1 MSKQYRLYESDA
13 NQLLSKVPA
22 GAAFAVRAFWE
33 LNRLIDDINKDP
45 DDAWHS
51 AAQRAAQHL
60 RACGAA
66 DRGPAAPLAHAPAL
80 ARLGESAEPTLEE
93 RKVAALEAIAE
104 AARLWTVSR
113 SRCSYESVSY

>member
-1 MSKQYRLYESDA
+1 M
-13 NQLLSKVPA
+13 
-22 GAAFAVRAFWE
+22 
-33 LNRLIDDINKDP
+33 NRLIDDVNKDP
-45 DDAWHS
+45 DDTWHS
-51 AAQRAAQHL
+51 AAQRAAQQL

-66 DRGPAAPLAHAPAL
+66 DRCPAAALAHSPAL

-113 SRCSYESVSY
+113 SRLSYEPVSY